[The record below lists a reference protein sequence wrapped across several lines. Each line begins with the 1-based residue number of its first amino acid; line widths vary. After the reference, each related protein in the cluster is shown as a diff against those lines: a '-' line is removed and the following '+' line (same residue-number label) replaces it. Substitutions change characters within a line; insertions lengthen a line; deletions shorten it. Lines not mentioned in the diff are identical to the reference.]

1 MQPIIRQVL
10 IVAAGVLIAAAFV
23 GTMRAITPMDW
34 PTALVG
40 AGFLMGCV
48 YVLGAA
54 NEDRP

>member
-1 MQPIIRQVL
+1 MKPIIRQVMV
-10 IVAAGVLIAAAFV
+10 VAAGVLIAAAFV
-23 GTMRAITPMDW
+23 GTMTAFTTMGW

-54 NEDRP
+54 NEEES